1 MGLLLLKRWLGVDVD
16 VDVDV
21 DAIVLMGDAVAED
34 GEATS

>member
-16 VDVDV
+16 VDVD
-21 DAIVLMGDAVAED
+21 ASVLMGDAVAED